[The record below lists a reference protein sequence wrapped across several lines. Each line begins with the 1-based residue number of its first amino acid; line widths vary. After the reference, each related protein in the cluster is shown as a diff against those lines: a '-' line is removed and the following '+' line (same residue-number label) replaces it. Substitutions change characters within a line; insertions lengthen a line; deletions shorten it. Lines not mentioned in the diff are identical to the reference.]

1 MIDLFNSQYKEE
13 IDFIKDNVE
22 IQLNLPNKFLIVAM
36 YDYGYV
42 YLKDEF
48 GVSWAYSKHPW
59 KISTPDFI
67 SKDLTIGKHIINNRT
82 YIRVADLHTI
92 MKKIEEYL
100 SPYLLNHIWIKD
112 VYDINLN

>member
-48 GVSWAYSKHPW
+48 GVS
-59 KISTPDFI
+59 
-67 SKDLTIGKHIINNRT
+67 
-82 YIRVADLHTI
+82 
-92 MKKIEEYL
+92 
-100 SPYLLNHIWIKD
+100 
-112 VYDINLN
+112 

>member
-13 IDFIKDNVE
+13 IDLIKDNVE
-22 IQLNLPNKFLIVAM
+22 IRLNLPNKFLIVAVC
-36 YDYGYV
+36 DYEHI
-42 YLKDEF
+42 YLKDEY

-59 KISTPDFI
+59 KISTPDFT
-67 SKDLTIGKHIINNRT
+67 SEDLSIGKHIINNKT
-82 YIRVADLHTI
+82 YIRVADVQTI

-100 SPYLLNHIWIKD
+100 SPYILNHIWIKD